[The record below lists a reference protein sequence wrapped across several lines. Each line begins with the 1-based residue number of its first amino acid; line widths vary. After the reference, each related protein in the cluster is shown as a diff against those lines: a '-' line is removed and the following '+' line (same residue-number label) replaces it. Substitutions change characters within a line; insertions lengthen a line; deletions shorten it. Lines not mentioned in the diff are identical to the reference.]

1 VSESEDLL
9 ELLQRPRL
17 PAGFERWRMYLAVG
31 HQRPTSTAEWAG
43 AIVLVEQGRLKV
55 DCLAGGSRTFVE
67 GDLLVLGWLPL
78 RRLTNVGSVDVRLL
92 AMRPIGQ
99 RPKEALLRV
108 MRAHRR
114 TTCDDFTPVWRSL
127 DT

>member
-1 VSESEDLL
+1 MSESRELL

-17 PAGFERWRMYLAVG
+17 PTGFERWRVELAVG
-31 HQRPTSTAEWAG
+31 QQRPTDAAEWAG
-43 AIVLVEQGRLKV
+43 AIVLVEQGELQV

-78 RRLTNVGSVDVRLL
+78 RRLRSVGTDDVRLL
-92 AMRPIGQ
+92 ALRPLGQ
-99 RPKEALLRV
+99 RPKHALLRV

-114 TTCDDFTPVWRSL
+114 TTCDDLEPVWRSP
-127 DT
+127 DP